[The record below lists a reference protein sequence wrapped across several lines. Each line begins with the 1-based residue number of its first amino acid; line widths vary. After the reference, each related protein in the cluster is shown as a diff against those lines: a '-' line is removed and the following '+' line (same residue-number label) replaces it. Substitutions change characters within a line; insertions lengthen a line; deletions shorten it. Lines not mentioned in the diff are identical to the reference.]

1 MDLSNPAVAQQTI
14 LTPKDI
20 ADIRDNPEL
29 MELVARGMGAVNLD
43 NLFRQMQHPDVPI
56 PHKIEFQK
64 MLNKMGRLE
73 PKETAAAAGG
83 GFVFNINFGD
93 GNTMKVEAAREPT
106 AIDGVVEESS
116 FELPVG
122 EA

>member
-1 MDLSNPAVAQQTI
+1 MDMNNPAVAQQTI

-43 NLFRQMQHPDVPI
+43 NLFRQMQHPDVPL

-73 PKETAAAAGG
+73 PSGADVQGAGPQ
-83 GFVFNINFGD
+83 VIINITRAKDNSREVIEGVAV
-93 GNTMKVEAAREPT
+93 TIPEAA
-106 AIDGVVEESS
+106 DG
-116 FELPVG
+116 
-122 EA
+122 A